1 MYCKQGLLCH
11 VQGRGPTFP
20 HWIWCASTN
29 AFCVEK
35 PSASNQTIS
44 FNVLSQFPHFV
55 SPAPCCLIVI
65 FQPNKIMLFFFKSNC
80 LLYMYVDSKSS
91 TYLLILWCWITAI
104 LESECSTWKVGR
116 EGHTI
121 SLSVT
126 NKITLIYYKE
136 YRTILCYSI
145 MTSLYYMVPSFQGEL
160 PGTTKILRLK
170 VICGNNLAKK
180 DIFGARLV
188 LFTCDGGCLA
198 P

>member
-1 MYCKQGLLCH
+1 
-11 VQGRGPTFP
+11 
-20 HWIWCASTN
+20 
-29 AFCVEK
+29 
-35 PSASNQTIS
+35 
-44 FNVLSQFPHFV
+44 
-55 SPAPCCLIVI
+55 
-65 FQPNKIMLFFFKSNC
+65 MLFFFQKPNC

-180 DIFGARLV
+180 DIFGARCVYEVTCVMCCMVAFCTAQYGNINRDIILLNFVLLV
-188 LFTCDGGCLA
+188 IPTSM
-198 P
+198 